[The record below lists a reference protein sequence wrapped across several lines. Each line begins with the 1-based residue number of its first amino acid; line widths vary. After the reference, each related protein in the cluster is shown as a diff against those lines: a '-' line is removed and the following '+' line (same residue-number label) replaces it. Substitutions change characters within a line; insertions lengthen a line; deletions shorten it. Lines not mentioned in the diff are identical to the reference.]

1 MGHVFLIMI
10 FPMEFNRKSNRN
22 RFLPMR
28 FNGNLRDLMG
38 GGVFFMLSSGWR
50 ILNRD
55 ELGWFFWPHF
65 SYRKVTKHW
74 NLMGFV
80 KDLSLGGDLRQIQV
94 FWLART
100 KHDVFF
106 SLIEELNMEVSKKL
120 RKSSK
125 KKWSMFQQTM
135 LFFCVFLL
143 GHPDMMSRL
152 LRIHYIH

>member
-55 ELGWFFWPHF
+55 ELG
-65 SYRKVTKHW
+65 
-74 NLMGFV
+74 
-80 KDLSLGGDLRQIQV
+80 
-94 FWLART
+94 
-100 KHDVFF
+100 
-106 SLIEELNMEVSKKL
+106 
-120 RKSSK
+120 
-125 KKWSMFQQTM
+125 
-135 LFFCVFLL
+135 
-143 GHPDMMSRL
+143 
-152 LRIHYIH
+152 